1 MQFISLFFRGHPVF
15 YPSWRFFASNSTYK
29 KATRFISYNILWM
42 WVCQIYCFFV
52 PFEGSL
58 QGLKLGLQHV
68 FCYMLY
74 VISHLSL
81 FVFLIIRTSVL
92 QNFKY
97 KWRNLFESIFIHS
110 DWYKFLWTFCS
121 KFYWY
126 IIYLP
131 QIYLSEII
139 YWSLK

>member
-1 MQFISLFFRGHPVF
+1 
-15 YPSWRFFASNSTYK
+15 
-29 KATRFISYNILWM
+29 M

-74 VISHLSL
+74 AISHLSL
-81 FVFLIIRTSVL
+81 FVFLIIRASVL
-92 QNFKY
+92 QNLKY
-97 KWRNLFESIFIHS
+97 KWRNLFESIFRHS

-131 QIYLSEII
+131 QISFRNYLLISEIVLLFTAKTTNAL
-139 YWSLK
+139 YWPISRETKSFLGLLTRGIISLH